1 MLNRLHPFCYKHNTV
16 HSCVSVVIEFT
27 TKYSLVA
34 NEVIIYLCSY
44 TARELSQHQARCCWQ
59 NHQVYMLH
67 GIRPAKSHSNSSRVL
82 KQSNHTLS
90 LLHALPQQ
98 RCQAA
103 SGTPVQLSA
112 VEEMEN
118 GKRCKEKKT
127 LLSLS
132 FLLMAASLALRVS
145 CQSQPG
151 ALRQRVPRK

>member
-67 GIRPAKSHSNSSRVL
+67 GIRPAKSHSNSSLEYSSSQITLWVSYTLCPNSDVKQRVEL
-82 KQSNHTLS
+82 QFSCQLWRRWRMESAARRRRHFS
-90 LLHALPQQ
+90 HYPFFSWQLHLPWE
-98 RCQAA
+98 
-103 SGTPVQLSA
+103 SA
-112 VEEMEN
+112 VN
-118 GKRCKEKKT
+118 HSR
-127 LLSLS
+127 
-132 FLLMAASLALRVS
+132 AH
-145 CQSQPG
+145 
-151 ALRQRVPRK
+151 